1 MEPVRVTRASS
12 KNDSIMKTRFTLLAL
27 GVTLLMLHS
36 PASGQLGGGQPG
48 LNAAMLQLF
57 KDVPYFSSKA
67 DVRLDEK
74 GEKIPTTM
82 TMNFSMLNGNV
93 RVELDMNAVR
103 SKQMTPDGLLG
114 LKQAGLDKL
123 VTIVRPERKTA
134 TLVYPSVQSFVEM
147 PMTKEEAA
155 DLMRPYRASKVLLG
169 KETID
174 GQPCEKTRV
183 TLTADSGAK
192 QEATVWYATGLKGF
206 PIKVEMLQPDATLT
220 MHYRDV
226 KLAKPDASQFE
237 APAKYT
243 RYSDIEQLMQAAGT
257 RALTGKKP

>member
-1 MEPVRVTRASS
+1 
-12 KNDSIMKTRFTLLAL
+12 MKTWFFLLAV
-27 GVTLLMLHS
+27 GVAVLLADS
-36 PASGQLGGGQPG
+36 RAEGQLAGGNQPG

-57 KDVPYFSSKA
+57 RDVPYFSSKA
-67 DVRLDEK
+67 DVRLEEK

-93 RVELDMNAVR
+93 RVELDMNVVR
-103 SKQMTPDGLLG
+103 SKQMTTETLNG

-134 TLVYPSVQSFVEM
+134 TLVYPTAQSFVEM

-155 DLMRPYRASKVLLG
+155 DLQRPYRANKTVLG

-174 GQPCEKTRV
+174 GHACEKTRV
-183 TLTADSGAK
+183 TLVADTGEK

-206 PIKVEMLQPDATLT
+206 PLKVEMPQPDATLT
-220 MHYRDV
+220 MLYREV
-226 KLAKPDASQFE
+226 KLARPEASQFE

-243 RYSDIEQLMQAAGT
+243 SYRDIEQLMQAAMVK
-257 RALTGKKP
+257 AVIGKK